1 MSRIQTAKPAINLL
15 LVAILVL
22 GARVMIGTTS
32 VETATSVQ
40 NLTNDVA
47 GVVYI
52 QTEDIVT
59 RAKDTA
65 TTESVLAVASGGSIA
80 TEKDTDTVTAHANTR
95 SGNGARTAAR
105 NGGKRRAVH
114 QLSNTSEAA
123 K

>member
-1 MSRIQTAKPAINLL
+1 
-15 LVAILVL
+15 
-22 GARVMIGTTS
+22 MIGMTI

-40 NLTNDVA
+40 NLTNEVA